1 MRMVLK
7 IILIIIFLILII
19 MIYVQNDHK
28 NLIKLFHNFFNI
40 RIKVKG
46 QKHLE
51 YMKNNKV
58 ILMSNHQEFLDYM
71 IIHSILDFSKIK
83 KETFTVTKHNA
94 FGDPT
99 DKNGISH
106 VLALFKQSLYN
117 YFKFIPHERGNRVCG
132 MNTQNKMLELLEN
145 DKGVILFPEGTVSY
159 MGVSK
164 EFKPGSFKMCAE
176 NNISVI
182 PITIYYDKRISND
195 EKYVVSNVFNL
206 KVTVHIHKPIS
217 NSNWEELRTQ
227 TYKKIVGTLKDKYK
241 ELNVNYEQN
250 N

>member
-83 KETFTVTKHNA
+83 KETFTV
-94 FGDPT
+94 
-99 DKNGISH
+99 
-106 VLALFKQSLYN
+106 
-117 YFKFIPHERGNRVCG
+117 
-132 MNTQNKMLELLEN
+132 
-145 DKGVILFPEGTVSY
+145 SY
-159 MGVSK
+159 
-164 EFKPGSFKMCAE
+164 
-176 NNISVI
+176 
-182 PITIYYDKRISND
+182 
-195 EKYVVSNVFNL
+195 
-206 KVTVHIHKPIS
+206 
-217 NSNWEELRTQ
+217 
-227 TYKKIVGTLKDKYK
+227 KI
-241 ELNVNYEQN
+241 
-250 N
+250 